1 MSVDSDKSK
10 RLKAI
15 LKVGEDTLV
24 THKGDSEDSLLKS
37 SSTLG
42 AVNSNQEFVIY
53 SNIMYY
59 SKTPQLGRSGKVERN
74 REKVGRKERKWG
86 EYYRDSRLR
95 NESNPGRGI
104 LSWGYPLVETLKLLL
119 VLFVRNLEWFC
130 LCSCCHLSNS
140 SSVCFCRFFTL
151 VLWSYSSSCCCC

>member
-42 AVNSNQEFVIY
+42 AVNSNQEFVSWCQY
-53 SNIMYY
+53 
-59 SKTPQLGRSGKVERN
+59 KVE
-74 REKVGRKERKWG
+74 
-86 EYYRDSRLR
+86 
-95 NESNPGRGI
+95 
-104 LSWGYPLVETLKLLL
+104 GYG
-119 VLFVRNLEWFC
+119 
-130 LCSCCHLSNS
+130 
-140 SSVCFCRFFTL
+140 
-151 VLWSYSSSCCCC
+151 